1 MTQILTENGLVRTT
15 SFTAYRIIQC
25 PFFSGTK
32 GPSGATGVMAPMEMA
47 AHIWKFRP
55 KWRKVAEVQEFPVE
69 IRVEGKFQGKW
80 HTATMLA
87 AMTLNPISQVWPSL
101 GDLGLDM
108 EAAIVAAMDR
118 EEAEGRHMTRRT
130 VPVGMIETVTAKYGG
145 IEIDCGSAGQFRL
158 GRDGYIY

>member
-32 GPSGATGVMAPMEMA
+32 GPSGATGVMTPAEMA
-47 AHIWKFRP
+47 AHVWTFRP
-55 KWRKVAEVQEFPVE
+55 QWRKVAEVQEWPCK
-69 IRVEGKFQGKW
+69 IRIEGKHDGQW
-80 HTATMLA
+80 HVAAILA
-87 AMTLNPISQVWPSL
+87 PRTLNPISQVWPSL

-118 EEAEGRHMTRRT
+118 EEAEGHMTRRT
-130 VPVGMIETVTAKYGG
+130 VPVGMIETVTAHNGG
-145 IEIDCGSAGQFRL
+145 IDIDCGAAGQYRI